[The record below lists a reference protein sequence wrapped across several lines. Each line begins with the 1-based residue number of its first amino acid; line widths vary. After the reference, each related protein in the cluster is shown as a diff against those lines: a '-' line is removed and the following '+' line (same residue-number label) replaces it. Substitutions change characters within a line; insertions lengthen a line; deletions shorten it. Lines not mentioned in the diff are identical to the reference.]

1 MLTATLYHSPIG
13 ILHIT
18 CNAKHIHR
26 LRWLCAHHDVIDE
39 GKQTPVT
46 RSVTS
51 WLNSYFAGDRP
62 IPLSEDLFC
71 WDDVSVFTTT
81 VLKRVCH
88 IPYGS
93 VVSYKTVAGEVATGA
108 RAVGGA
114 LSRNPFPILIPCHR
128 IVASHMKNHAQK
140 HNHLN
145 LKGYLGADGIGK
157 KKYLL
162 ALENPQLFSTIH

>member
-18 CNAKHIHR
+18 CNAKRIHR
-26 LRWLCAHHDVIDE
+26 LQWLSAHHDVID
-39 GKQTPVT
+39 GGNQTRLTQRVI
-46 RSVTS
+46 S

-62 IPLSEDLFC
+62 IPLADDLFF
-71 WDDVSVFTTT
+71 WDDVSVFTAT
-81 VLKRVCH
+81 VLKQVRH

-93 VVSYKTVAGEVATGA
+93 VVSYKAVAEKAATGA

-128 IVASHMKNHAQK
+128 IVASHAQK
-140 HNHLN
+140 RDHLD
-145 LKGYLGADGIGK
+145 LKGYLGAEGVAK

-162 ALENPQLFSTIH
+162 ALENPQLFID